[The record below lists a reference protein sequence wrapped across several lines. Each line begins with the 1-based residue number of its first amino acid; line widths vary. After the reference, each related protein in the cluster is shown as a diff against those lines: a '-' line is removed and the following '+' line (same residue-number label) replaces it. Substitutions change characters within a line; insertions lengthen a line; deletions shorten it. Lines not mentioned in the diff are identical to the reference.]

1 MDFIQL
7 NVVFVPNI
15 MWQFIL
21 LLLFADLVSVHCHI
35 YDEAGSVSLIDKI
48 DRYHRSTDNEF
59 NDDVNLFDDHGHTGH
74 DDENLIGTSRYT
86 NEWVVKITG
95 GAGSAAKL
103 AEEMGFEIN
112 GQVIF
117 IVFFPKKK
125 KIKINASFLYKY
137 YVGPEFP

>member
-137 YVGPEFP
+137 T